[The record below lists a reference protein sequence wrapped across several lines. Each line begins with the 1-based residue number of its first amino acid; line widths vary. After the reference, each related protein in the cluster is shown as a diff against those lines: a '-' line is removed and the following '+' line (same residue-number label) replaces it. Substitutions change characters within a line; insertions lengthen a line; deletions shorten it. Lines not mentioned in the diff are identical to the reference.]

1 MRTSLTQ
8 NVKQF
13 FDEEVLIEQTFLVDD
28 DFDGEPWVI
37 VENDSQEL
45 SLSLENWKKL
55 IEIANI
61 VINRY
66 EKKKNN

>member
-45 SLSLENWKKL
+45 SLSLEN
-55 IEIANI
+55 
-61 VINRY
+61 
-66 EKKKNN
+66 

>member
-13 FDEEVLIEQTFLVDD
+13 FDEEVLIEQTFLIDN
-28 DFDGEPWVI
+28 DFDGEPWVV

-55 IEIANI
+55 IEMANI

-66 EKKKNN
+66 EKKNN

>member
-8 NVKQF
+8 YVKQF
-13 FDEEVLIEQTFLVDD
+13 FDEEALIEQTFLIDN
-28 DFDGEPWVI
+28 DFDGEPWVV
-37 VENDSQEL
+37 VENNTQEL

-55 IEIANI
+55 IEMANI

-66 EKKKNN
+66 EKKNN

>member
-28 DFDGEPWVI
+28 DFDGEPWVV
-37 VENDSQEL
+37 VENNTQEL

-55 IEIANI
+55 IEMANI

-66 EKKKNN
+66 EKKNN

>member
-66 EKKKNN
+66 EKKNN

>member
-37 VENDSQEL
+37 VENNSQEL

-55 IEIANI
+55 IEMANI

-66 EKKKNN
+66 EKKNN

>member
-8 NVKQF
+8 YVKQF
-13 FDEEVLIEQTFLVDD
+13 FDEEALIEQTFLIDN
-28 DFDGEPWVI
+28 DFDGEPWVV
-37 VENDSQEL
+37 VENNTQEL

-55 IEIANI
+55 IEMANI

>member
-13 FDEEVLIEQTFLVDD
+13 FDEEDLIEQTFLIDD

-55 IEIANI
+55 IEMANI

-66 EKKKNN
+66 EKKNN